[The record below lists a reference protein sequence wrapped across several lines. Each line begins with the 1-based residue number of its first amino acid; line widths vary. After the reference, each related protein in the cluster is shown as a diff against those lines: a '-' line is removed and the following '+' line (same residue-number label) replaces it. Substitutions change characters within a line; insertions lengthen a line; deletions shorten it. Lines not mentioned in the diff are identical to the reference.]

1 MTTTRRLSLAYLA
14 LTAGVAVLF
23 ALNLFWGSVSLT
35 PGAVAAALLGRG
47 EDALAVGIVLQ
58 LRLPRAVMVVLLGAA
73 LSAAG
78 YLLQT
83 FFANPIAGP
92 FVMGVSSGAK
102 LAVAL
107 TMVVFLQQGLLTSS
121 ATLII
126 AAFAGSM
133 AAMAFVMVVF
143 LQRGLLTG
151 SATLII
157 AAFAG
162 AMAAMAFVLVV
173 ARRVPRMS
181 ILVICGIMIGYICS
195 AVTDIVVTF
204 AQDSNIV
211 NLHNWSMGSFSG
223 MTWANVGAAACVVL
237 PALAAA
243 FLLSKPMAAY
253 QMGESYARSVGV
265 PVRAFSTALVLL
277 SSLLSAC
284 VTAFA
289 GPISFVGIAVPHL
302 VKNLLGSAKPLY
314 VLPGCCLGGAAFC
327 LLCDL
332 IARSLFAPTELSIS
346 SVTAVFGAPVVIWLL
361 VRRQTQ
367 EGRE

>member
-1 MTTTRRLSLAYLA
+1 MHTAKRLTIAYLSMAAA
-14 LTAGVAVLF
+14 LLALF
-23 ALNLFWGSVSLT
+23 ALNLFWGSVALT
-35 PGAVAAALLGRG
+35 PRAVAAALLCRG
-47 EDALAVGIVLQ
+47 QDALAGSIVWQ
-58 LRLPRAVMVVLLGAA
+58 LRLPRAVMAALLGAA

-92 FVMGVSSGAK
+92 FVMGISSGAK

-107 TMVVFLQQGLLTSS
+107 TMVGFLNRGLLTSS
-121 ATLII
+121 LTLI
-126 AAFAGSM
+126 
-133 AAMAFVMVVF
+133 
-143 LQRGLLTG
+143 L
-151 SATLII
+151 

-162 AMAAMAFVLVV
+162 ALAAMAFVLAV
-173 ARRVPRMS
+173 ARRVQRMS
-181 ILVICGIMIGYICS
+181 ILVICGVMIGYICS
-195 AVTDIVVTF
+195 AVTDIVVAF

-223 MTWANVGAAACVVL
+223 VTWGNVEAVAAIVL
-237 PALAAA
+237 PCLAAA

-253 QMGESYARSVGV
+253 QMGEAYARSVGV
-265 PVRAFSTALVLL
+265 PVRAFSAALVLL
-277 SSLLSAC
+277 SSLLAAC

-302 VKNLLGSAKPLY
+302 VRQALGSARPLY
-314 VLPGCCLGGAAFC
+314 VLPGCALGGATFC

-346 SVTAVFGAPVVIWLL
+346 SVTAVFGAPIVIWLL
-361 VRRQTQ
+361 VRRHSR
-367 EGRE
+367 EGAV

>member
-1 MTTTRRLSLAYLA
+1 MHTAKRLTIAYLSMAGA
-14 LTAGVAVLF
+14 LLALF
-23 ALNLFWGSVSLT
+23 ALNLFWGSVALT
-35 PGAVAAALLGRG
+35 PRAVAAALLGRG
-47 EDALAVGIVLQ
+47 QDALAGSIVWQ
-58 LRLPRAVMVVLLGAA
+58 LRLPRAVMAALLGAA

-92 FVMGVSSGAK
+92 FVMGISSGAK

-107 TMVVFLQQGLLTSS
+107 TMVVFLNRGLLTSS
-121 ATLII
+121 LTLI
-126 AAFAGSM
+126 
-133 AAMAFVMVVF
+133 
-143 LQRGLLTG
+143 L
-151 SATLII
+151 

-162 AMAAMAFVLVV
+162 ALAAMAFVLAV
-173 ARRVPRMS
+173 ARRVQRMS
-181 ILVICGIMIGYICS
+181 ILVICGVMIGYICS
-195 AVTDIVVTF
+195 AVTDIVVAF

-223 MTWANVGAAACVVL
+223 VTWGNVEAAAAIVL
-237 PALAAA
+237 PCLAAA

-253 QMGESYARSVGV
+253 QMGEAYARSVGV
-265 PVRAFSTALVLL
+265 PVRAFSAALVLL
-277 SSLLSAC
+277 SSLLAAC

-302 VKNLLGSAKPLY
+302 VRQALGSARPLY
-314 VLPGCCLGGAAFC
+314 VLPGCALGGATFC

-346 SVTAVFGAPVVIWLL
+346 SVTAVFGAPIVIWLL
-361 VRRQTQ
+361 VRRHSG
-367 EGRE
+367 EGTV

>member
-1 MTTTRRLSLAYLA
+1 MHTKRLTITYVALAAA
-14 LTAGVAVLF
+14 LLGLF
-23 ALNLFWGSVSLT
+23 ALNLFWGSVAIS
-35 PGAVAAALLGRG
+35 PRGVVQALLGRG
-47 EDALAVGIVLQ
+47 QDELAANILLQ

-73 LSAAG
+73 LSVAG

-92 FVMGVSSGAK
+92 FVMGISSGAK
-102 LAVAL
+102 LVVAL
-107 TMVVFLQQGLLTSS
+107 TMVVFLNHGLLTNSL
-121 ATLII
+121 TLIL

-133 AAMAFVMVVF
+133 AAMAFVLSV
-143 LQRGLLTG
+143 T
-151 SATLII
+151 
-157 AAFAG
+157 
-162 AMAAMAFVLVV
+162 
-173 ARRVPRMS
+173 RRVHRMS
-181 ILVICGIMIGYICS
+181 ILVICGVMIGYICS
-195 AVTDIVVTF
+195 AVTDIVVAF

-223 MTWANVGAAACVVL
+223 MTWA
-237 PALAAA
+237 AA

-253 QMGESYARSVGV
+253 QMGEQYAQSVGV
-265 PVRAFSTALVLL
+265 AVRPFCVALVLL
-277 SSLLSAC
+277 SSLLAAC

-302 VKNLLGSAKPLY
+302 VKQALGSAKPLH
-314 VLPGCCLGGAAFC
+314 VLPGCALGGAAFC

-361 VRRQTQ
+361 VRRQSG
-367 EGRE
+367 EGRA

>member
-1 MTTTRRLSLAYLA
+1 MYTAKRLTIAYLSMAAA
-14 LTAGVAVLF
+14 LLALF
-23 ALNLFWGSVSLT
+23 ALNLFWGSVALT
-35 PGAVAAALLGRG
+35 PRAVAAALLGRG
-47 EDALAVGIVLQ
+47 QDALAGSIVWQ
-58 LRLPRAVMVVLLGAA
+58 LRLPRAVMAALLGAA

-92 FVMGVSSGAK
+92 FVMGISSGAK

-107 TMVVFLQQGLLTSS
+107 TMVVFLNRGLLTSS
-121 ATLII
+121 LTLI
-126 AAFAGSM
+126 
-133 AAMAFVMVVF
+133 
-143 LQRGLLTG
+143 L
-151 SATLII
+151 

-162 AMAAMAFVLVV
+162 ALAAMAFVLAV
-173 ARRVPRMS
+173 ARRVQRMS
-181 ILVICGIMIGYICS
+181 ILVICGVMIGYICS
-195 AVTDIVVTF
+195 AVTDIVVAF

-223 MTWANVGAAACVVL
+223 VTWGNVEAAAAIVL
-237 PALAAA
+237 PCLGAA

-253 QMGESYARSVGV
+253 QMGEAYARSVGV
-265 PVRAFSTALVLL
+265 PVRAFSAALVLL
-277 SSLLSAC
+277 SSLLAAC

-302 VKNLLGSAKPLY
+302 VRQALGSARPLY
-314 VLPGCCLGGAAFC
+314 VLPGCALGGATFC

-346 SVTAVFGAPVVIWLL
+346 SVTAVFGAPIVIWLL
-361 VRRQTQ
+361 VRRHSR
-367 EGRE
+367 EGAV